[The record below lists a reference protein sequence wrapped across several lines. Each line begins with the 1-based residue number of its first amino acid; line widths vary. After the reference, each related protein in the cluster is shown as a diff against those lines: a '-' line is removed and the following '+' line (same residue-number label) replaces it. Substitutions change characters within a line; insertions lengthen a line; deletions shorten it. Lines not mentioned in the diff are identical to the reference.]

1 MLQALTNIAK
11 CSITCTRVHAAQ
23 LKAFVA
29 HTKFSIE
36 NTNCHT
42 DRMQGFNKRKGDR
55 LMHTKKMLL
64 IHKTKKTQVTY
75 YE

>member
-36 NTNCHT
+36 DTNCHT
-42 DRMQGFNKRKGDR
+42 DRMQ
-55 LMHTKKMLL
+55 
-64 IHKTKKTQVTY
+64 
-75 YE
+75 